1 MSDSSRLS
9 KIIPFS
15 LIGIVTA
22 IAIVVM
28 IVLSPVTTQV
38 SAAQTTPV
46 NPDIRIS
53 SIQTDLKDVSDNLP
67 ISWTENNGFSDV
79 YTIADSSEWKYLRVI
94 IHAKSTDDVDRYA
107 VAVQLKRNGQV
118 VETISMTDENW
129 KAYDIGDGHLK
140 EYIINTGLSVSM
152 TPGNYQIMVDLY
164 YYT

>member
-15 LIGIVTA
+15 VIGIVSV
-22 IAIVVM
+22 IVIIVM
-28 IVLSPVTTQV
+28 IALSPVTTQV
-38 SAAQTTPV
+38 SAAQSTPV

-53 SIQTDLKDVSDNLP
+53 SILTDLKDISDGLP

-79 YTIADSSEWKYLRVI
+79 YTVADSSELKYLRVV
-94 IHAKSTDDVDRYA
+94 IHAKSTDDIDRYG
-107 VAVQLKRNGQV
+107 VAVQIKRNGQV
-118 VETISMTDENW
+118 IESISMTDENW
-129 KAYDIGDGHLK
+129 KVYKIGSGNLI
-140 EYIINTGLSVSM
+140 EFIINTGLSVSM